1 MKSAITLKRS
11 RLQKRISFK
20 KLDISHQKEKLEE
33 KAPHTQNKF
42 FKKVQL
48 RMWINVQCSLCN
60 FLLGTQ
66 APSGPDYS
74 KQTRQTV

>member
-48 RMWINVQCSLCN
+48 RMWITVWINDVTSMFSLESS
-60 FLLGTQ
+60 LRY
-66 APSGPDYS
+66 SGS
-74 KQTRQTV
+74 LKTRLF

>member
-48 RMWINVQCSLCN
+48 RMWITIWINDVTYFNVLFGIFS
-60 FLLGTQ
+60 
-66 APSGPDYS
+66 
-74 KQTRQTV
+74 

>member
-48 RMWINVQCSLCN
+48 RMWITIWINDVTSMFSLE
-60 FLLGTQ
+60 FSLRY
-66 APSGPDYS
+66 SGS
-74 KQTRQTV
+74 LKTRLF